1 MQLEDKHVGRERER
15 VNQKNNPVW
24 TNRRRPPYR
33 RGRPPQRRVRP
44 QKPSL
49 PSSHKPQTTL
59 PQPATRVEKQQSTAS
74 QNDNSKME
82 DNITEHIPT
91 ISTHD
96 DIEPVDPIIK
106 PSTATDKSD
115 SIHIK
120 SLTPEVKDPSIVNP
134 SNREHVSAPETITS
148 AENLPPPTE
157 VPQQERTWENLN
169 KQDVIRQTTQN
180 RQTSPKITTTTK
192 PTHINYDINLKPN
205 LSHDM
210 VAMATP
216 VLTKLDVSDKGAAK
230 PETPLTKVHFLNPI
244 PKKSQDKTQTHLRT
258 VAKGSA
264 AREDILRN
272 THRNSYKKEEDHSQ
286 MKPDSPSLPIHP
298 WIYQK
303 NVQMRVQTTPPPR
316 APTPYWPY
324 SRFPVW
330 PSVHGSGP
338 HPAFTERPMLFPH
351 PGGRGV
357 GVTNRPEITA
367 ETVRPTAFISASP
380 GSGMAAPL
388 TSHPP
393 HRGPGPAS
401 RTRQQD
407 LLMLSKLRNRYRQA
421 QLDRISQLGKRVTT
435 KPKISHPTPRP
446 HYQPPTPSYNYW
458 HVPPTTS
465 LPVPTNR
472 PYSTASVLY
481 GSRWHYSHW
490 GPRRLSTALPFPKL
504 MGSGVKPR
512 ITSVNTVSVSALA
525 EGDVLL
531 PCEASGDPQ
540 PTLSWTKVST
550 GATVQANTKHGQ
562 RFEVVKN
569 GTFVIKNVQL
579 QDRGQYLCTA
589 QNTFGSDRMVITL
602 AVLTQPPK
610 IIGPHSREV
619 PVYLGK
625 AISLD
630 CVASGKPQAQISWI
644 LPDRTFVRDVGAL
657 DRSASLLANGTLR
670 IQSANFSSKG
680 DYRCIASN
688 AAGADT
694 VTFHIHVAAL
704 PPTINEEASESIVIQ
719 EGRSVY
725 VHCTA
730 KGEPAPVLKWS
741 LPAGVHV
748 KPSQFLGRRLFV
760 FPNGTLYI
768 KNISPE
774 DSGRYECSVTNAV
787 GAARRVLY
795 LKARQEVPS
804 LRLSHHPSQQHRVT
818 AMYGS
823 TVYLHCPE
831 STGSPRGTLW
841 QLPSKTLL
849 EHRYSPERPVTVFSN
864 GTLRILQ
871 LTEKDGGSYLCM
883 FQRPNGEDMELF
895 QVQVLMMPPK
905 IEHLATAQKRVTSG
919 ENFQVDCVASG
930 LPDPEVSWSLPDG
943 TMINNALQSD
953 DSGTRSRR
961 YVIFGNGTLLLQQM
975 GKKDEGDYTC
985 HAKNEL
991 GEDEMK
997 VSVKVGPDFPRIT
1010 SKAQL
1015 LLTARLGESAYMTC
1029 QAIGEPPPTIVWLS
1043 PSNDVITSSST
1054 KYQIL
1059 DDGTLVIKKV
1069 TLADQGK
1076 YACVARS
1083 SAGDDIKNIKIQVE
1097 PREPHINEQGGRSSM
1112 KLLAVSY
1119 QTTLLD
1125 CRAEGKPEPRVSWA
1139 APYGLSLPTPYLGGR
1154 FQVHKNGSLEL
1165 RGVRKTDEG
1174 QYVCLAKNHLGEAS
1188 LAIDLEVAS
1197 IAEKPSFAM
1206 PNIEILPIKQDG
1218 SDVTLECPARG
1229 KPNPEFVW
1237 ILPNGTALMPGTRHQ
1252 HFTHYRG
1259 NGTLRI
1265 AQTVTADKGVYRCL
1279 AKNVAGTAEK
1289 RYALEPG
1296 RKPVIRGTTGVMKI
1310 TFGQILNLP
1319 CSVDGW
1325 PQASITWT
1333 LPNSLVLDK
1342 PQVVGRITFLS
1353 NGTLQ
1358 LKEVATFDRGTYVC
1372 KATNTFG
1379 SSALS
1384 YPVAVMVYP
1393 PSITNAPPSITR
1405 VHRGSSVTLNCIAAG
1420 IPKPEI
1426 TWTLPGRTTLVP
1438 NNRFTAQGGIHMTV
1452 EGSLVIQDPMLMN
1465 SGIYKCNAKNAL
1477 GSDFKATYLQVI

>member
-1 MQLEDKHVGRERER
+1 
-15 VNQKNNPVW
+15 
-24 TNRRRPPYR
+24 
-33 RGRPPQRRVRP
+33 
-44 QKPSL
+44 
-49 PSSHKPQTTL
+49 
-59 PQPATRVEKQQSTAS
+59 
-74 QNDNSKME
+74 
-82 DNITEHIPT
+82 
-91 ISTHD
+91 
-96 DIEPVDPIIK
+96 
-106 PSTATDKSD
+106 
-115 SIHIK
+115 
-120 SLTPEVKDPSIVNP
+120 
-134 SNREHVSAPETITS
+134 
-148 AENLPPPTE
+148 
-157 VPQQERTWENLN
+157 
-169 KQDVIRQTTQN
+169 
-180 RQTSPKITTTTK
+180 
-192 PTHINYDINLKPN
+192 
-205 LSHDM
+205 
-210 VAMATP
+210 
-216 VLTKLDVSDKGAAK
+216 
-230 PETPLTKVHFLNPI
+230 
-244 PKKSQDKTQTHLRT
+244 
-258 VAKGSA
+258 
-264 AREDILRN
+264 
-272 THRNSYKKEEDHSQ
+272 
-286 MKPDSPSLPIHP
+286 
-298 WIYQK
+298 
-303 NVQMRVQTTPPPR
+303 
-316 APTPYWPY
+316 
-324 SRFPVW
+324 
-330 PSVHGSGP
+330 
-338 HPAFTERPMLFPH
+338 
-351 PGGRGV
+351 
-357 GVTNRPEITA
+357 
-367 ETVRPTAFISASP
+367 
-380 GSGMAAPL
+380 
-388 TSHPP
+388 
-393 HRGPGPAS
+393 
-401 RTRQQD
+401 
-407 LLMLSKLRNRYRQA
+407 MLSKLRNRYRQA

-458 HVPPTTS
+458 PVPPTTS

-481 GSRWHYSHW
+481 SSRWHYSHW
-490 GPRRLSTALPFPKL
+490 GPRRLSTALPFPNL

-512 ITSVNTVSVSALA
+512 ITSVNTVS
-525 EGDVLL
+525 
-531 PCEASGDPQ
+531 
-540 PTLSWTKVST
+540 
-550 GATVQANTKHGQ
+550 
-562 RFEVVKN
+562 
-569 GTFVIKNVQL
+569 
-579 QDRGQYLCTA
+579 
-589 QNTFGSDRMVITL
+589 
-602 AVLTQPPK
+602 
-610 IIGPHSREV
+610 PHSREV

-730 KGEPAPVLKWS
+730 KGAPAPVLKWT

-748 KPSQFLGRRLFV
+748 KPS
-760 FPNGTLYI
+760 
-768 KNISPE
+768 
-774 DSGRYECSVTNAV
+774 
-787 GAARRVLY
+787 
-795 LKARQEVPS
+795 
-804 LRLSHHPSQQHRVT
+804 H
-818 AMYGS
+818 
-823 TVYLHCPE
+823 
-831 STGSPRGTLW
+831 
-841 QLPSKTLL
+841 
-849 EHRYSPERPVTVFSN
+849 
-864 GTLRILQ
+864 
-871 LTEKDGGSYLCM
+871 
-883 FQRPNGEDMELF
+883 
-895 QVQVLMMPPK
+895 
-905 IEHLATAQKRVTSG
+905 
-919 ENFQVDCVASG
+919 
-930 LPDPEVSWSLPDG
+930 LPDG

-961 YVIFGNGTLLLQQM
+961 Y
-975 GKKDEGDYTC
+975 DEGDYTC

-997 VSVKVGPDFPRIT
+997 VSVKVGPDVPRIT

-1029 QAIGEPPPTIVWLS
+1029 QATGEPPPTIVWLS
-1043 PSNDVITSSST
+1043 PSNDVITSSSSL
-1054 KYQIL
+1054 YQIL

-1112 KLLAVSY
+1112 KVLAVSY

-1125 CRAEGKPEPRVSWA
+1125 CRAEGKPEPHVSWA

-1174 QYVCLAKNHLGEAS
+1174 QYVCLAKNNLGEAS
-1188 LAIDLEVAS
+1188 LAIELEVAS

-1237 ILPNGTALMPGTRHQ
+1237 ILPNGTALTPGTRLQ

-1265 AQTVTADKGVYRCL
+1265 AQPVTADKGVYRCL

-1296 RKPVIRGTTGVMKI
+1296 RKPVIRGTTGGMKI

-1333 LPNSLVLDK
+1333 LPNGLVLDK
-1342 PQVVGRITFLS
+1342 PQVIGRITFLS

-1358 LKEVATFDRGTYVC
+1358 LREVATFDRGTYVC

-1405 VHRGSSVTLNCIAAG
+1405 VHRGSPVTLNCIAAG
-1420 IPKPEI
+1420 
-1426 TWTLPGRTTLVP
+1426 LP
-1438 NNRFTAQGGIHMTV
+1438 N
-1452 EGSLVIQDPMLMN
+1452 LVIQDPVLMN
-1465 SGIYKCNAKNAL
+1465 SGIYKCNAKNVL
-1477 GSDFKATYLQVI
+1477 GSDFKATYLQEKKVGFNCWQKYKHIKT

>member
-1 MQLEDKHVGRERER
+1 LFF
-15 VNQKNNPVW
+15 
-24 TNRRRPPYR
+24 
-33 RGRPPQRRVRP
+33 
-44 QKPSL
+44 L
-49 PSSHKPQTTL
+49 FFL
-59 PQPATRVEKQQSTAS
+59 
-74 QNDNSKME
+74 
-82 DNITEHIPT
+82 
-91 ISTHD
+91 
-96 DIEPVDPIIK
+96 
-106 PSTATDKSD
+106 
-115 SIHIK
+115 
-120 SLTPEVKDPSIVNP
+120 L
-134 SNREHVSAPETITS
+134 
-148 AENLPPPTE
+148 LC
-157 VPQQERTWENLN
+157 
-169 KQDVIRQTTQN
+169 
-180 RQTSPKITTTTK
+180 
-192 PTHINYDINLKPN
+192 
-205 LSHDM
+205 
-210 VAMATP
+210 TP
-216 VLTKLDVSDKGAAK
+216 V
-230 PETPLTKVHFLNPI
+230 
-244 PKKSQDKTQTHLRT
+244 
-258 VAKGSA
+258 
-264 AREDILRN
+264 
-272 THRNSYKKEEDHSQ
+272 
-286 MKPDSPSLPIHP
+286 SL
-298 WIYQK
+298 
-303 NVQMRVQTTPPPR
+303 
-316 APTPYWPY
+316 
-324 SRFPVW
+324 
-330 PSVHGSGP
+330 
-338 HPAFTERPMLFPH
+338 L
-351 PGGRGV
+351 
-357 GVTNRPEITA
+357 
-367 ETVRPTAFISASP
+367 
-380 GSGMAAPL
+380 
-388 TSHPP
+388 
-393 HRGPGPAS
+393 
-401 RTRQQD
+401 
-407 LLMLSKLRNRYRQA
+407 
-421 QLDRISQLGKRVTT
+421 
-435 KPKISHPTPRP
+435 
-446 HYQPPTPSYNYW
+446 
-458 HVPPTTS
+458 
-465 LPVPTNR
+465 
-472 PYSTASVLY
+472 
-481 GSRWHYSHW
+481 
-490 GPRRLSTALPFPKL
+490 
-504 MGSGVKPR
+504 
-512 ITSVNTVSVSALA
+512 
-525 EGDVLL
+525 
-531 PCEASGDPQ
+531 
-540 PTLSWTKVST
+540 
-550 GATVQANTKHGQ
+550 
-562 RFEVVKN
+562 N
-569 GTFVIKNVQL
+569 GTFVIKNIQL

-730 KGEPAPVLKWS
+730 KGEPAPVLKWT
-741 LPAGVHV
+741 LPAGVH
-748 KPSQFLGRRLFV
+748 
-760 FPNGTLYI
+760 
-768 KNISPE
+768 
-774 DSGRYECSVTNAV
+774 
-787 GAARRVLY
+787 
-795 LKARQEVPS
+795 
-804 LRLSHHPSQQHRVT
+804 
-818 AMYGS
+818 
-823 TVYLHCPE
+823 
-831 STGSPRGTLW
+831 
-841 QLPSKTLL
+841 
-849 EHRYSPERPVTVFSN
+849 
-864 GTLRILQ
+864 
-871 LTEKDGGSYLCM
+871 
-883 FQRPNGEDMELF
+883 
-895 QVQVLMMPPK
+895 
-905 IEHLATAQKRVTSG
+905 
-919 ENFQVDCVASG
+919 
-930 LPDPEVSWSLPDG
+930 
-943 TMINNALQSD
+943 SD

-961 YVIFGNGTLLLQQM
+961 Y
-975 GKKDEGDYTC
+975 DEGDYTC

-997 VSVKVGPDFPRIT
+997 VSIKVGPDFPRIT

-1029 QAIGEPPPTIVWLS
+1029 QATGEPPPTIVWLS

-1054 KYQIL
+1054 KYQTL

-1112 KLLAVSY
+1112 KVLAVSY

-1125 CRAEGKPEPRVSWA
+1125 CRAEGKPEPRISWA

-1188 LAIDLEVAS
+1188 LAIELEVAS

-1265 AQTVTADKGVYRCL
+1265 DQPVTADKGVYRCL

-1296 RKPVIRGTTGVMKI
+1296 RKPVIRGTTGIMKI

-1333 LPNSLVLDK
+1333 LPNGLVLDK
-1342 PQVVGRITFLS
+1342 PQVIGRITFLS

-1420 IPKPEI
+1420 IP
-1426 TWTLPGRTTLVP
+1426 
-1438 NNRFTAQGGIHMTV
+1438 N
-1452 EGSLVIQDPMLMN
+1452 LVIQDPVLMN

-1477 GSDFKATYLQVI
+1477 GSDFKATYLQQLILPAVNFFNTLLIHIWEMSLNDKT